1 MTEERKGD
9 ERVGQEGLGGEGG
22 PGPVRR
28 LMRRDSTAERFSS
41 TPNID
46 RRRTLLV
53 ALITALSGGFP
64 SSAAGSS
71 SDVGSHERSEG

>member
-1 MTEERKGD
+1 MTSLQSSDDNGIELIGEHEHIGEKGSR
-9 ERVGQEGLGGEGG
+9 EI
-22 PGPVRR
+22 
-28 LMRRDSTAERFSS
+28 S
-41 TPNID
+41 PNID

-71 SDVGSHERSEG
+71 SDVGSHDRSEG